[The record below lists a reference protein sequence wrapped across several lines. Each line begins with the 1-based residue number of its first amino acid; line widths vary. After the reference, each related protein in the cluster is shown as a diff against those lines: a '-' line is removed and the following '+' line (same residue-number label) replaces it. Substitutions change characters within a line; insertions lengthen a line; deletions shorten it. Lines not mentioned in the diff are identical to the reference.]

1 MVKCVRQHLMLTVGT
16 VLQVNISSNPVSDG
30 GVYQAGSSVVL
41 TCQANGGALPL
52 TYYWNST
59 CDGSCF
65 VLGEIT
71 QSVESIALHSRDS
84 GIHICSVTDYV
95 GNTGTA
101 TIQMTVSGNC
111 CRAVSALSVSHHLIF
126 LQELLST
133 LMELD

>member
-1 MVKCVRQHLMLTVGT
+1 MLTVGT

-30 GVYQAGSSVVL
+30 GMYEAGSPVVL

-59 CDGSCF
+59 CDGGSCF

-71 QSVESIALHSRDS
+71 QPVESIALHSRDS
-84 GIHICSVTDYV
+84 GIHTCSVTDYV

-101 TIQMTVSGNC
+101 TIQMTVSGNSYC
-111 CRAVSALSVSHHLIF
+111 AVSALSVSHHLIF
-126 LQELLST
+126 L
-133 LMELD
+133 